1 MHSFL
6 KRFVVALVFALSLPA
21 LCLTGPSE
29 LPSSSELTYSKQQ
42 SETTIEVVYR
52 LYATHFNKQV
62 LDDELSQA
70 FLEKYLESL
79 DPGKMFFYRKDI
91 DAFNAHAKTFDN
103 DFQAGNLDTV
113 FEIYRVYQQ
122 RVESRLEAVLTLL
135 EDDTVIFRFDEDDSI
150 DLDRKDAAWISTIGE
165 ADDLW
170 YRRVKLSLLN
180 LKMAGKELDEARET
194 IAKRYANQ
202 LKRVKQEKSEDVF
215 EVALNSLTTLFD
227 PHTNYW
233 LPRTS
238 ENFNINMSKSLEGIG
253 AVLQLEDEF
262 TKVVRLVAGGP
273 AARAGE
279 LKAADRIVAVG
290 QGEQGEMIDVVGWR
304 LDEVVDLIR
313 GPKNTVVKLEVLAAG
328 DAPGS
333 ETQVIKISR
342 GKVKLEDQEAQKA
355 ILELPGKNADQ
366 LFKLGIIQ
374 LPDFYVDFEAYARR
388 DPNYKSSTKDVRRL
402 LIELQQENVDGIVLD
417 LRNNGGGSLQE
428 ATMLTDLF
436 IDRGVVVQIKT
447 PEGRVGR
454 HNQAYQRALYDGP
467 LIVLVNRLSAS
478 ASEIFAGAIQDYGRG
493 LILGSRSFGKGTVQS
508 VNSVNL
514 GQLKLTE
521 SKFYRVSG
529 DSTQHR
535 GVIPDIEFPSLI
547 DEEEVGESS
556 YTNALPWDQIKPAP
570 HIVYSNYKDIL
581 PDLKSRHASRISTD
595 PDFIYLQEQIRF
607 AEENDSGTTISLN
620 ESKRLAKKAQL
631 EEQSLKLENARRAAK
646 GLKTYVSVQEYKK
659 NEVEDDDAELS
670 FSNKIDVDGDTL
682 LIESGN
688 ILIDLIQL
696 TKPSSDRLVKHTR

>member
-1 MHSFL
+1 MLARLIRTKFTLPLSVAILFLSFQS
-6 KRFVVALVFALSLPA
+6 FAKTEEPELS
-21 LCLTGPSE
+21 
-29 LPSSSELTYSKQQ
+29 YSKQQ
-42 SETTIEVVYR
+42 SETAVEIVYR
-52 LYATHFNKQV
+52 LYATHFNKQK
-62 LDDELSQA
+62 LDDELSEA
-70 FLEKYLESL
+70 FLGKYLEAL
-79 DPGKMFFYRKDI
+79 DPGKMFFYQKDI
-91 DAFNAHAKTFDN
+91 DSFKTHALKFD
-103 DFQAGNLDTV
+103 DYFQEGNLDTV
-113 FEIYRVYQQ
+113 YSIYSVYQQ
-122 RVESRLEAVLTLL
+122 RVESRLETVLSLL
-135 EDDTVIFRFDEDDSI
+135 KNEEITFNFEGQDSI
-150 DLDRKDAAWISTIGE
+150 NLDRKDSPWITTTDE

-170 YRRVKLSLLN
+170 YRRIKLSLLN
-180 LKMAGKELDEARET
+180 LKMSGKELSDARET
-194 IAKRYANQ
+194 VAKRYSNQ
-202 LKRVKQEKSEDVF
+202 LNRIKQEKSEDVF
-215 EVALNSLTTLFD
+215 EVALNALTTLFD

-290 QGEQGEMIDVVGWR
+290 QGDQGELVDVVGWR

-313 GPKNTVVKLEVLAAG
+313 GPKNTVVKLEVLPAG
-328 DAPGS
+328 EVIGS
-333 ETQVIKISR
+333 ETQLLKISR

-355 ILELPGKNADQ
+355 VLELPSGNGQD
-366 LFKLGIIQ
+366 LIKLGIVQ
-374 LPDFYVDFEAYARR
+374 LPDFYVDFDAYARR

-402 LIELQQENVDGIVLD
+402 VNELKQENVDGLVLD

-535 GVIPDIEFPSLI
+535 GVVPDIQLPSLI

-556 YTNALPWDQIKPAP
+556 YENALPWDQIKPAP
-570 HIVYSNYKDIL
+570 HIVYSNFTELL
-581 PDLKSRHASRISTD
+581 PQLKSRHENRVLED
-595 PDFIYLQEQIRF
+595 PDFVYLKKQIQF
-607 AEENDSGTTISLN
+607 AEENESSTTISLN
-620 ESKRLAKKAQL
+620 ESTRLSRKDRL
-631 EEQSLKLENARRAAK
+631 EQQSLILENARRSAK
-646 GLKTYVSVQEYKK
+646 GLEIYES
-659 NEVEDDDAELS
+659 VEDFKKSENES
-670 FSNKIDVDGDTL
+670 EEVFTSVRKIDVDGDTL

-688 ILIDLIQL
+688 ILIDYIQL
-696 TKPSSDRLVKHTR
+696 TQPNLNKKLVNK